1 MTYFRDLSKTQA
13 FAEYGAVLT
22 NHVNEYSAI
31 AKDGSVVLECWNH
44 LIERESNGAWRYQI
58 DDLSTWTNNHG
69 KNLLVRHLKYA
80 FEETRPVRLVRAIPT
95 ENAKPEVAE
104 LTERKYQR
112 VSTSERILFIGE
124 VLAFD
129 SNHFVIVFR
138 RIKSA
143 K

>member
-1 MTYFRDLSKTQA
+1 MTYFRDLTKTQA
-13 FAEYGAVLT
+13 FDEYGAVLT

-44 LIERESNGAWRYQI
+44 LIERESDGAWRYQI

-69 KNLLVRHLKYA
+69 KNLLLRHLKYA
-80 FEETRPVRLVRAIPT
+80 LEENRPVRLVRAIPT
-95 ENAKPEVAE
+95 ENAKPEVAGVDG
-104 LTERKYQR
+104 TKIPKSIDVRKDF
-112 VSTSERILFIGE
+112 VGK

-129 SNHFVIVFR
+129 GNHFVIVFR
-138 RIKSA
+138 RNKSA